1 MFTCELCEKQYAY
14 VHKLRHHELW
24 LCKGRTSESVM
35 LSSPRRS
42 GSRNCFSL
50 PPTPDKGE
58 GEVEKNEELSCPSVE
73 SGELESGELESEV
86 VESGEQDKAKG
97 EVSRGL
103 NVTHIFILL
112 PFTEF
117 PLLLM

>member
-58 GEVEKNEELSCPSVE
+58 GEVEKNEEL
-73 SGELESGELESEV
+73 ELESGELESEV

-97 EVSRGL
+97 EVSKGL